1 MKIVDI
7 NELNEKYKTRADFT
21 EADAEYFQKIDEIKE
36 AVIKNA
42 ATAPVILIA
51 GPSGSG
57 KTTTAHNLE
66 AALDKAGAET
76 HTISLDNYFR
86 TVTEEERSTID
97 FESPSR
103 VDGELLS
110 DHIAKIARGEEI
122 EIPVFDFPN
131 MRRSDETI
139 KLKRSDGELIIFEG
153 IHALNPSVITAPGE
167 FTAKI
172 YVSVRTRVSYG
183 NEVLQP
189 EYVRLL
195 RRIARD
201 KLYRGRTAAVTL
213 SYLESV
219 TRGENNFVK
228 PFKRFADF
236 QIDTFLGYEA
246 GVYKS
251 IIERDIINVA
261 ADEKDENAKKILTGF
276 LSCVC
281 ALDKEKTPENSLIR
295 EFIGR

>member
-7 NELNEKYKTRADFT
+7 NELNAKYKTRADFT
-21 EADAEYFQKIDEIKE
+21 GADAEYFRKIDEIKE

-66 AALDKAGAET
+66 AVLDKAGVET
-76 HTISLDNYFR
+76 HTVSLDNYFR
-86 TVTEEERSTID
+86 TVTEEERSRID
-97 FESPSR
+97 FEAPSR

-110 DHIAKIARGEEI
+110 EHIAKIARGEEV

-139 KLKRSDGELIIFEG
+139 KLKRNGGELIIFEG
-153 IHALNPSVITAPGE
+153 IHALNPSVITAPRE
-167 FTAKI
+167 FTTKI

-183 NEVLQP
+183 DKILQP

-201 KLYRGRTAAVTL
+201 KLYRGRSVAVTL

-236 QIDTFLGYEA
+236 QIDTFLGYET
-246 GVYKS
+246 GVYKG
-251 IIERDIINVA
+251 IIERDIINA
-261 ADEKDENAKKILTGF
+261 ATDEKDENAKNILTEF
-276 LSCVC
+276 LSYVC
-281 ALDKEKTPENSLIR
+281 AFDKEKTPENSLIR